1 MINFFFNEIFKKPIL
16 NFVVF
21 LYNNL
26 GDFGL
31 AIIILTIV
39 IRILIYPLSQK
50 ALASQKAI
58 NELRPKIKEIDEKY
72 KDNKEE
78 KTRRTLALYREHS
91 INPFAGF
98 VPILIQI
105 PVFLALFSVLN
116 TVFDPNNL
124 NNLYSFISRPEV
136 LNPIFF
142 GLLDLSKPSWLLA
155 LGLSISQFFQS
166 KMLLDQQKKQINK
179 QDQKN
184 DFAVM
189 MSKQMTYIFPVMLF
203 FIGSKFAGGLSLYWV
218 VSNLFSIIQQRFL
231 LK

>member
-1 MINFFFNEIFKKPIL
+1 MTSFFFNEILKKPIL

-50 ALASQKAI
+50 ALASQKVI

-78 KTRRTLALYREHS
+78 KTRQTLALYKEHA

-105 PVFLALFSVLN
+105 PVFLALFSVLR
-116 TVFDPNNL
+116 TIFDPNNL
-124 NNLYSFISRPEV
+124 NNLYSFISRPEI
-136 LNPIFF
+136 LNSMFL
-142 GLLDLSKPSWLLA
+142 GLIDLSKPSQLLA
-155 LGLSISQFFQS
+155 LGLSLSQFFQS
-166 KMLLDQQKKQINK
+166 KMLLDQQKKQMNK
-179 QDQKN
+179 QDQKS

-203 FIGSKFAGGLSLYWV
+203 FIGSKFPGGLSLYWV
-218 VSNLFSIIQQRFL
+218 VSNLFSIIQQKFL

>member
-1 MINFFFNEIFKKPIL
+1 MITFFFNEILKKPIL

-31 AIIILTIV
+31 AIIILTII

-58 NELRPKIKEIDEKY
+58 NELRSKIKEIDEKY
-72 KDNKEE
+72 KDDKGE
-78 KTRRTLALYREHS
+78 KTRRTLALYKEHS

-116 TVFDPNNL
+116 TIFDPNNL

-136 LNPIFF
+136 LNSMFL

-203 FIGSKFAGGLSLYWV
+203 FIGSKFAAGLSLYWV